1 MPPPYHAAPTR
12 LYISVNSSSHPHNLE
27 MTVMS
32 AQVARTIDLSNSLN
46 KSKTAAKAYGYI
58 SLTVDHTGSPQEE
71 REEVQ
76 VTHPAEAG
84 PAAHLDTP
92 NNH

>member
-1 MPPPYHAAPTR
+1 
-12 LYISVNSSSHPHNLE
+12 
-27 MTVMS
+27 MTAMS

-46 KSKTAAKAYGYI
+46 KSKIKAKSYGYI
-58 SLTVDHTGSPQEE
+58 SLTIDHTGSPQEG

-76 VTHPAEAG
+76 VTHLAEAG
-84 PAAHLDTP
+84 PAAHLGYPP